1 MVRPRK
7 IKTIN
12 FEPNVTY
19 FKPKAVPLNQ
29 LEEVELTLD
38 ELETLR
44 LSNLENLSQ
53 LDAALKMEVHQ
64 STFQRTLVRAME
76 KITDAL
82 VNGKAIRIHGGE
94 YKMPGGDGNGPMSL
108 GIGRGL
114 GIRRGFK
121 NAGPSGVCVCPS
133 CGHEEAHL
141 RGQPCNQRKC
151 PKCNALM
158 TRK

>member
-7 IKTIN
+7 VKIVDYK
-12 FEPNVTY
+12 PNVTY
-19 FKPKAVPLNQ
+19 FKPQAVPLKY
-29 LEEVELTLD
+29 LEEIKLTLD

-44 LSNLENLSQ
+44 LSNIEKLSQ
-53 LDAALKMEVHQ
+53 SDAANKMNVHQ
-64 STFQRTLVRAME
+64 STFQRTLTRARE

-82 VNGKAIRIHGGE
+82 INGKAIKINGGE
-94 YKMPGGDGNGPMSL
+94 YKMPGRDGTGPVGL
-108 GIGRGL
+108 NRGRG
-114 GIRRGFK
+114 RGFGK
-121 NAGPSGVCVCPS
+121 GFQNSGPNGNCVCPS
-133 CGHEEAHL
+133 CKHEELHI